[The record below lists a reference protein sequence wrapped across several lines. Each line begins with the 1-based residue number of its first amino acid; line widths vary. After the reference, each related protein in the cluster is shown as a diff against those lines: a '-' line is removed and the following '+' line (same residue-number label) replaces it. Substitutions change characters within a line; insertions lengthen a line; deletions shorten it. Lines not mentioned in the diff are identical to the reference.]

1 MMHVKL
7 SHAVCVCPSV
17 TVLLHLVY
25 YPRGSSLLKYP
36 TGFPYCLRLNN
47 TVHAGRI
54 SLFISKW
61 AFRLFL
67 LVGSRALQRTWAV
80 RHFIVFKNEVTE
92 SYVSSRPADIYE
104 DQYFEDF
111 SLFFFSSSMTF
122 TQKHRAQLQAAR
134 QTGECLF
141 QVAQLVWTSSEH
153 IGWNLPPQA
162 AHLSSASSR
171 QLGCSGY
178 FSAVLSAYVHLR
190 KEEACL
196 SGQFQELPGASELLL
211 LEWMEC
217 FMFHLL

>member
-25 YPRGSSLLKYP
+25 YPQGSSLLKYP
-36 TGFPYCLRLNN
+36 TGFPCCLRLNN
-47 TVHAGRI
+47 TVHVGRI

-67 LVGSRALQRTWAV
+67 LVGSWALQWTWAV
-80 RHFIVFKNEVTE
+80 RHFIIFKNEVTE

-122 TQKHRAQLQAAR
+122 TQKLETWS
-134 QTGECLF
+134 TGHSF
-141 QVAQLVWTSSEH
+141 
-153 IGWNLPPQA
+153 
-162 AHLSSASSR
+162 R
-171 QLGCSGY
+171 QLNRLENV
-178 FSAVLSAYVHLR
+178 FSRWLSWSEPLLSTLAGICLLR
-190 KEEACL
+190 QL
-196 SGQFQELPGASELLL
+196 S
-211 LEWMEC
+211 
-217 FMFHLL
+217 